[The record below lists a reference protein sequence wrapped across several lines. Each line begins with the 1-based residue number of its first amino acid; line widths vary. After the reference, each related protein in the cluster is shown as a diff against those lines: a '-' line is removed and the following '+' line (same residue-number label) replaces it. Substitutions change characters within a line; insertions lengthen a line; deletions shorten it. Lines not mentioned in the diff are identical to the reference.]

1 MMDQGREAD
10 GQRHERVI
18 IEYENLLALSERMLA
33 AAREADWPTLVEQ
46 ETDYVR
52 RVERLSRLDTEHP
65 REPGMQRR
73 KAELLERILDNDL
86 EVRERLIRRRDELGE
101 LIGTSRRQRDLQ
113 RAYGSGRVVAA
124 EARFGQGSS

>member
-1 MMDQGREAD
+1 MSARQEETQGAAEIIAGYEA
-10 GQRHERVI
+10 
-18 IEYENLLALSERMLA
+18 LLAISEAMLA
-33 AAREADWPTLVEQ
+33 AARDADWPTLVEQ

-52 RVERLSRLDTEHP
+52 RVERLSRLDAEHP
-65 REPGMQRR
+65 LDEHRQRR

-86 EVRERLIRRRDELGE
+86 EVRQRLIRRRDELGE

-113 RAYGSGRVVAA
+113 RAYGSGRVLAA